1 MNRFLLC
8 VFTVSLFV
16 VSCKKKQIENEI
28 PEYVTDQSQIP
39 TLKSTV
45 AAVGPNSESEE
56 LLKQWQE
63 YQSLSELIVQYRE
76 ISKSDALLNSAELE
90 ELARYMKDSI
100 RIEKLD
106 IPPIRMRLNVLHNEA
121 LRLAD
126 MATIPTITDEEVL
139 DENNNLLSAYA
150 ALIIKINDM
159 SRQEKIN
166 KELESFSEEEF
177 VQKDS
182 TSLDS
187 LPKSKEL
194 LKQLN

>member
-28 PEYVTDQSQIP
+28 PEYVTDQNQIP
-39 TLKSTV
+39 TLKST
-45 AAVGPNSESEE
+45 AAVVGPNSESEE

-90 ELARYMKDSI
+90 ELARYMKDTI
-100 RIEKLD
+100 RVEKLD

-126 MATIPTITDEEVL
+126 MATIPTITDDEVL

-159 SRQEKIN
+159 SKQEKIN

-182 TSLDS
+182 TSIDS
-187 LPKSKEL
+187 LPKSKQL